1 MLMKYWPRIAYNAE
15 NELGADAD
23 AGVTVDTEADAGE
36 TGGVTEENGETAP
49 PREPWFQKR
58 IDRLTKEKH
67 EAKRMADELR
77 AELERVRQG
86 GASDDAKPTYRAE
99 DVELMAEK
107 LADTKLFNQKCNDIA
122 EQGFATY
129 KDFRPALENLTDT
142 FGQLERPFLE
152 AVIESGAP
160 VEVLRALGKDLQ
172 RAEKIMGLAPLKQAA
187 ALAKFAVELEN
198 KPNRLTDTV
207 KAAAANNAASNTAT
221 TGRVV
226 GGNKATGTLSLES
239 SDLGINDWMKLRE
252 QQIKVSRA

>member
-1 MLMKYWPRIAYNAE
+1 
-15 NELGADAD
+15 
-23 AGVTVDTEADAGE
+23 
-36 TGGVTEENGETAP
+36 
-49 PREPWFQKR
+49 
-58 IDRLTKEKH
+58 
-67 EAKRMADELR
+67 
-77 AELERVRQG
+77 
-86 GASDDAKPTYRAE
+86 
-99 DVELMAEK
+99 
-107 LADTKLFNQKCNDIA
+107 
-122 EQGFATY
+122 
-129 KDFRPALENLTDT
+129 
-142 FGQLERPFLE
+142 
-152 AVIESGAP
+152 